1 MILLDTHTW
10 IWFLSNPEMLSQR
23 AAQTISGA
31 VSKRSVCISSI
42 SVWEVTLLVEKQ
54 RLALSLDLEDWLAKA
69 QALPSVSFIPIDN
82 EIAYRSVRLPLPLH
96 NDPADRMIIATAM
109 KLDATVVTKDEKILN
124 YPHIKSIW

>member
-1 MILLDTHTW
+1 
-10 IWFLSNPEMLSQR
+10 
-23 AAQTISGA
+23 
-31 VSKRSVCISSI
+31 
-42 SVWEVTLLVEKQ
+42 
-54 RLALSLDLEDWLAKA
+54 
-69 QALPSVSFIPIDN
+69 LPSVSFIPIDN